1 MMTNSAKSTAVPSS
15 TITLHE
21 VRSEEQCPNFT
32 TWDELAEFLH
42 HSLKPYQDTVADIR
56 RGLRDAFRE
65 LDGGTGFV
73 LIAEQQ
79 EEPVGA
85 LVMLR
90 TGMAGYIPANLLLF
104 VAVSPDQRGKGTG
117 KRLVKRA
124 LELADGDVKLH
135 VEYDNP
141 AKGLYEA
148 IGFETMYAEMR
159 FTQSVRTKT

>member
-1 MMTNSAKSTAVPSS
+1 MTKSAESAQMPSS
-15 TITLHE
+15 AITLHE
-21 VRSEEQCPNFT
+21 VRSEDKCPDFT
-32 TWDELAEFLH
+32 TWDDLAEFLH

-65 LDGGTGFV
+65 FDGGTGFV

-104 VAVSPDQRGKGTG
+104 VAVSPDHRGEGIG
-117 KRLVKRA
+117 KRLVKQA
-124 LELADGDVKLH
+124 LESAHGDVKLH

-148 IGFETMYAEMR
+148 LGFETKYAEMR
-159 FTQSVRTKT
+159 FTQSVRNKA

>member
-1 MMTNSAKSTAVPSS
+1 MTTKSAKTQVFA
-15 TITLHE
+15 TTLHE
-21 VRSEEQCPNFT
+21 VRSEGKCPDFT

-65 LDGGTGFV
+65 MDGGTGFV

-104 VAVSPDQRGKGTG
+104 VAVSPDKRGEGIG
-117 KRLVKRA
+117 KQLVKRA

-148 IGFETMYAEMR
+148 IGFETKYAEMR
-159 FTQSVRTKT
+159 FTQSVRTKA